1 MHRHPRSG
9 RRGVRTLAPL
19 IVTGLVLAACGGD
32 DDAAPTTT
40 AAPEPEAP
48 AEDEPDA
55 PADEADEAD
64 DADDASDDAGEE
76 DAAAAADTVGFA
88 PLDEIAAMCPAD
100 IAPDRLVF
108 TTFPGQQEA
117 MGPTLSQFTDLTG
130 IEIEWLENGLGDRL
144 TKMAAERGSPTID
157 VALVPIG
164 EVPALLANGIIEET
178 NTSLP
183 NYEQLIPQ
191 AKFEGG
197 YGVSALQF
205 GIAYNPAFISETP
218 TSWLDLLD
226 ETYAGHIALPSMP
239 NSGGYALLS
248 MLSFIAGGDEADL
261 TGAIDQVAAFKDS
274 AHSFIGAT
282 PTVEEQ
288 INNGEIQMYLDI
300 GGVAVRAALE
310 RDLPVEFVIPDE
322 GAPVSINALTIPVG
336 SPHLPCAEALVAFL
350 LGEESQLGW
359 AEVFL
364 YGSTSSIIEFEP
376 ELTSRL
382 FPAPGSDSIVDVDWA
397 VIAANTGDT
406 IDYWNRQV
414 AS

>member
-32 DDAAPTTT
+32 DDTPATT

-48 AEDEPDA
+48 AEEEPEAPVDEPED
-55 PADEADEAD
+55 
-64 DADDASDDAGEE
+64 SGDAGETDDAPDAGE
-76 DAAAAADTVGFA
+76 DAADTGTVGFA
-88 PLDEIAAMCPAD
+88 PLDEIVAMCPSD
-100 IAPDRLVF
+100 IAPDKLVF

-117 MGPTLSQFTDLTG
+117 MGPTLSLFTDLTG

-178 NTSLP
+178 NTDLP

-191 AKFEGG
+191 AKFDGG

-205 GIAYNPAFISETP
+205 GIAYNPEFISETP

-226 ETYAGHIALPSMP
+226 ETYAGHIALPTMP

-248 MLSFIAGGDEADL
+248 MLSFIAGGDESDL
-261 TGAIDQVAAFKDS
+261 TGAIDQVAAFKDN

-288 INNGEIQMYLDI
+288 INSGEIQMYLDI

-336 SPHLPCAEALVAFL
+336 SPHLPCAEALVAFM

-376 ELTSRL
+376 ELTARL

-397 VIAANTGDT
+397 VIAANTADT